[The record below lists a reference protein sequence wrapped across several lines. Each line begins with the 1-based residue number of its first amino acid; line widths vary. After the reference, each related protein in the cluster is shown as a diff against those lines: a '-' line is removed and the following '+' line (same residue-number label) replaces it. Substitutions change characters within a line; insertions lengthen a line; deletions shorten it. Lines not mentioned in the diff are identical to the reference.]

1 MGLNAKEHC
10 SMRKLLFPAVM
21 SLAALAWTVS
31 PARADIVLTITN
43 GSSPGTFTVSSSGS
57 TQSDGK
63 VDVVNNSSYVI
74 SQLAVTSTIPSS
86 FTNFDGD
93 GPFGSGSYTG
103 PNQTFSNPTSL
114 TANVNFTGA
123 TIYGPLGLAP
133 GATGFFGI
141 EGHSSSGGDPVF
153 TIGSSSLGA
162 TVTQASP
169 IPEPGT
175 MLVLGLGLAGLA
187 GYGLRRKRSA

>member
-1 MGLNAKEHC
+1 
-10 SMRKLLFPAVM
+10 MRKLLFPAVM
-21 SLAALAWTVS
+21 SLAALAWTGS
-31 PARADIVLTITN
+31 SACADIVLTITN
-43 GSSPGTFTVSSSGS
+43 GSPPGTFNVSSSGS
-57 TQSDGK
+57 TLSDGK

-74 SQLAVTSTIPSS
+74 SQLAVTSNIPSS

-93 GPFGSGSYTG
+93 GPFSGGGYNG
-103 PNQTFSNPTSL
+103 PNQTFTNVNSGGTF
-114 TANVNFTGA
+114 ADVNFTGA

-141 EGHSSSGGDPVF
+141 EGHSSTGEDSTF
-153 TIGSSSLGA
+153 TIGSSSLSA

-175 MLVLGLGLAGLA
+175 MLVFGLGLAGLA
-187 GYGLRRKRSA
+187 GFGLRRKRSA